1 MQPKKQKNTNLK
13 HQFLPKLG
21 AGGGQIFQKRPNFI
35 DLGALVCDSY
45 PSIDIP
51 KIVKIDQQTQA
62 QVCMYVYQPQDHN
75 IVRWLFDQLLKNRL
89 VNVLKF

>member
-1 MQPKKQKNTNLK
+1 MQFCNLK
-13 HQFLPKLG
+13 NNKKKTPISAQIGCFE
-21 AGGGQIFQKRPNFI
+21 GQIFQTRPNFI

-62 QVCMYVYQPQDHN
+62 QVCMYTNPR
-75 IVRWLFDQLLKNRL
+75 ITTL
-89 VNVLKF
+89 

>member
-1 MQPKKQKNTNLK
+1 MQFCNLK
-13 HQFLPKLG
+13 NKKTPIFAQIGCF
-21 AGGGQIFQKRPNFI
+21 GGQIFQTRPNFI

-62 QVCMYVYQPQDHN
+62 HVCICTNPR
-75 IVRWLFDQLLKNRL
+75 ITTL
-89 VNVLKF
+89 

>member
-1 MQPKKQKNTNLK
+1 MQFCNLK
-13 HQFLPKLG
+13 NKKKEKKKLKFLPKLG
-21 AGGGQIFQKRPNFI
+21 AFNCFGGQIFQTRPNFI

-62 QVCMYVYQPQDHN
+62 QVCMYTNPR
-75 IVRWLFDQLLKNRL
+75 ITTLL
-89 VNVLKF
+89 

>member
-1 MQPKKQKNTNLK
+1 MQFCNLK
-13 HQFLPKLG
+13 NKKKTQIFAQIG
-21 AGGGQIFQKRPNFI
+21 CFGRQIFQTRPNFI

-62 QVCMYVYQPQDHN
+62 QVCMYTNPR
-75 IVRWLFDQLLKNRL
+75 ITTS
-89 VNVLKF
+89 

>member
-1 MQPKKQKNTNLK
+1 MQFCNLNKKSPIFAQIGC
-13 HQFLPKLG
+13 F
-21 AGGGQIFQKRPNFI
+21 GGQIFQTRPNFI

-62 QVCMYVYQPQDHN
+62 QVCMYVYQSQDHN